1 MSFSFNPITGNLDKV
16 NPPVDI
22 SGKQDTLVSGTNIK
36 TINGGSVLG
45 SGDITISGGSSVNG
59 YEYQNYEKTSTYVYV
74 GYEHADG
81 KWYIYRRTIADNTRQ
96 YASGSSGYNWSNRAS
111 ETYS

>member
-1 MSFSFNPITGNLDKV
+1 MAKKINFNPL
-16 NPPVDI
+16 
-22 SGKQDTLVSGTNIK
+22 SGKFDFTETP
-36 TINGGSVLG
+36 TA
-45 SGDITISGGSSVNG
+45 NG

-81 KWYIYRRTIADNTRQ
+81 RWYNYRRTIADNTRQ

>member
-1 MSFSFNPITGNLDKV
+1 MDDEFNPFTRKPDFV
-16 NPPVDI
+16 
-22 SGKQDTLVSGTNIK
+22 GT
-36 TINGGSVLG
+36 
-45 SGDITISGGSSVNG
+45 GGSSVNG

-96 YASGSSGYNWSNRAS
+96 YASGSSGYNWLNRAS